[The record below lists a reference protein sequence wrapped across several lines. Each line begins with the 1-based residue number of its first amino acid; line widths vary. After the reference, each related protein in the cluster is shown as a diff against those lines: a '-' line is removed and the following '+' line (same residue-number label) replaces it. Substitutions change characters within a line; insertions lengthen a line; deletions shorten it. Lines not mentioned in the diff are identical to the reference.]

1 MKSICFICQNVD
13 CKLRGAEQLM
23 TEMTQQLA
31 AKSIDADVKSY
42 LCFGACD
49 RGPNIVVYP
58 QKCWYTRV
66 QLSDVPEIVAS
77 VAGGPPVIRL
87 DTVER
92 SLKEMIYELLDS
104 GVY

>member
-1 MKSICFICQNVD
+1 MRPICFVCQNVD

-23 TEMTQQLA
+23 REITNQLA
-31 AKSIDADVKSY
+31 ARSIDAEVKSY

-66 QLSDVPEIVAS
+66 QLTDVPEIVNS
-77 VAGGPPVIRL
+77 VAGGPAVVRL

-92 SLKEMIYELLDS
+92 SLKAMIYDLLDT
-104 GVY
+104 GVF

>member
-1 MKSICFICQNVD
+1 MKSICFVCQNVD

-23 TEMTQQLA
+23 SEITTQLA
-31 AKSIDADVKSY
+31 ARSIDAEVKSY

-49 RGPNIVVYP
+49 LAPNIVVYP

-66 QLSDVPEIVAS
+66 QVSDVPDIVNS
-77 VAGGPPVIRL
+77 VAGGPVVIRL

-92 SLKEMIYELLDS
+92 SLKEMIYELLDT
-104 GVY
+104 GVF